1 MAKDIRDIERQL
13 DEERRAA
20 DSVNQR
26 LDNALTKAQG
36 LKQSR
41 DEQIR
46 KLQDLEKALTYKGS
60 EVGKLDRIFTALGAL
75 STGSASKATADWISS
90 LPENQQ
96 ATFDTVRKQT
106 GVFIKE
112 YVDGVQK
119 DFQTAFTGKQQR
131 SKARESYADMF
142 GPAGILMDMTL
153 DPTMFA
159 GGQIK
164 TGTQAI
170 AGAASNIVR
179 ALERELP
186 AVQKVTDTWSRMW
199 NIFHDVE
206 KNPQFAGQLTALKD
220 AFRVAAHTGNYK
232 GLRAFGTYIKDA
244 GDVALPGLKNY
255 AFAPEL
261 RELFQ
266 RAFIT
271 NKQGPSSA
279 LGRTWMD
286 LQSGYKQYVTGAFPT
301 FHLRNLFDGI
311 IKNAGVEGV
320 GARDYFNA
328 LKNFNSPLYKELG
341 ISGQVGQIGGAGRW
355 GSTPWEW
362 FKNAPSAVSNIVETL
377 SRAPLFE
384 KERRL
389 GAWAG
394 KAAEKTEKVHYQYN
408 SAYDTPFM
416 RFMDPLD
423 IWRKFT
429 VGQAGYWPGAL
440 AANIPKFDL
449 YGKAYEATKPGPWKD
464 QPWKKPSY
472 LDGMYMLGGYG
483 GFGTSAEDALRLFT
497 GNPKAATSHLNPFIK
512 AALEASAD
520 YSFFR
525 ERSISGDKGA
535 GQYKHANSF
544 LQSLVGYNAGAGTVD
559 PWARW
564 GTEQIGQRFLSTYL
578 NAVDPK
584 RPGTNLWWPIKDYSL
599 TGAQNTNLYQME
611 NPIAG
616 KPGFLKNLI
625 RNWSIGSVEAA
636 SFYPEGGFGGGSG
649 PNVPVDP
656 VLARSAKARKLWAD
670 ATGLP
675 ADEYGKSIVLQGAAS
690 DSKMI
695 LDAGTNLGKE
705 LAKQLL
711 IQGPDI
717 GKNFA
722 DSMVVQLKTKSA
734 ETDAWV
740 KAGAISDKDRN
751 ALLEAMKNAAMWTSP
766 RAAGGE
772 AYYSGSDLMKYRRT
786 LGTTPGEQAFN
797 RSQEEYI
804 QFLSKT
810 SDIRQSGT
818 GRSRSS
824 IQRALSSE
832 IAGVRQIARMSSWS
846 DPDAIEARI
855 AELREKA
862 DREIEE
868 VDRKVQSALAATMQ
882 EIADAEIDGIQKIE
896 RQRAAAVAKFESSEE
911 ALLLKRENKTEEI
924 EKRIDAINATYS
936 RKKQERIAQEAKA
949 TADLLADSL
958 KDQTSAAIESLKII
972 YERGGMTIPDYYA
985 KQSAAVTDQFRRSGV
1000 SAIKSFSANLAAPH
1014 PFLTNMLDELSNQL
1028 MQPGM
1033 SLGDTV
1039 EKMTEVY
1046 DVMKGSLDQGDIVKL
1061 SEAAKGFANL
1071 LNGLKQAGEQIKLDM
1086 QADTL
1091 KFNAGIA
1098 ELSKYSKQTLLDAY
1112 TQSGAPTL
1120 GIGSFGA
1127 GGGVTWSRKHSP
1139 FAPAGFNTT
1148 EEIQKMRLE
1157 AFDEDT
1163 SKFISAK
1170 ASELPG
1176 GLDIRSRR
1184 VGESASDY
1192 LASTESQLQDR
1203 KAKLQES
1210 ALSGLYNEEEIAKL
1224 DQGIRSADSLLD
1236 AMAARHVARNAMIV
1250 QNEKQAKNERLQVA
1264 SDMASML
1271 SQTAQMIYEQ
1281 SGKQSAAAF
1290 YAMKAMA
1297 LAEAAIKGTQAI
1309 INSFEAGTKINPM
1322 VGQAFAA
1329 VAATFVGV
1337 QMGIIASQMV
1347 QGPQR
1352 KAKGGL
1358 IEGGSGQK
1366 DDVPIMAM
1374 GGEFMMRQSA
1384 VNKYGVNF
1392 MEALNRGLIPTM
1404 NISIP
1409 AIPTADPGR
1418 SHYAEG
1424 GLITT
1429 PEASEGGGNAVG
1441 DISLVNIVDP
1451 RMIDAYMASQSGRR
1465 MIVNVIGSQA
1475 YEVRRSLGL

>member
-13 DEERRAA
+13 DEERKAA

-36 LKQSR
+36 IKQSR
-41 DEQIR
+41 DEQIK

-75 STGSASKATADWISS
+75 STGSASKATADWIGS

-96 ATFDTVRKQT
+96 ATFDTMRKQT

-170 AGAASNIVR
+170 TAGASNIVR

-186 AVQKVTDTWSRMW
+186 AVEKVADTWGRMW
-199 NIFHDVE
+199 NIFQGVE
-206 KNPQFAGQLTALKD
+206 KNPQFTGQLTAIKD
-220 AFRVAAHTGNYK
+220 AFRVAAHTGNYT
-232 GLRAFGTYIKDA
+232 GLRQFGTKLE
-244 GDVALPGLKNY
+244 GTGNVALRGLRNY
-255 AFAPEL
+255 DFAPEL
-261 RELFQ
+261 KQLFEQ
-266 RAFIT
+266 AFIA
-271 NKQGPSSA
+271 NKQGPSSTF
-279 LGRTWMD
+279 GKGWMG

-301 FHLRNLFDGI
+301 FHLRNLFDGV

-320 GARDYFNA
+320 GAQDYFNA
-328 LKNFNSPLYKELG
+328 IKNFNSPLYKELG
-341 ISGQVGQIGGAGRW
+341 ISGQVGQIGGAGQW
-355 GSTPWEW
+355 GTNPWQW
-362 FKNAPSAVSNIVETL
+362 LKNAPSAVSNIVETL

-416 RFMDPLD
+416 RSMDPLD

-429 VGQAGYWPGAL
+429 IGQAGYWPGAL

-464 QPWKKPSY
+464 QPWKKPGY

-483 GFGTSAEDALRLFT
+483 GFGSSAEDALRLFT
-497 GNPKAATSHLNPFIK
+497 GDSKAITSHLNPFIK
-512 AALEASAD
+512 TGLEGIAD

-544 LQSLVGYNAGAGTVD
+544 LQSMVGYNAGAGTVD
-559 PWARW
+559 PWERW
-564 GTEQIGQRFLSTYL
+564 GTEQVGQRFLSTYL

-584 RPGTNLWWPIKDYSL
+584 KPGTNLWWPVKDYSL

-611 NPIAG
+611 NPIGG
-616 KPGFLKNLI
+616 KPGFLNNLI
-625 RNWSIGSVEAA
+625 RNWSIGSAEAA
-636 SFYPEGGFGGGSG
+636 SFYPAGGFGGGSG
-649 PNVPVDP
+649 PDVPVDP
-656 VLARSAKARKLWAD
+656 VLARSAKARKQWAD

-675 ADEYGKSIVLQGAAS
+675 IGEYGKTIALQGAPG

-740 KAGAISDKDRN
+740 KAGAISDQDRR
-751 ALLEAMKNAAMWTSP
+751 ALLETMKNAAMWTSP

-772 AYYSGSDLMKYRRT
+772 AYYSGNDLMKYRRT

-797 RSQEEYI
+797 RAQEEYI

-810 SDIRQSGT
+810 SDIRKSGT
-818 GRSRSS
+818 GKSSRS
-824 IQRALSSE
+824 IQQALSSE
-832 IAGVRQIARMSSWS
+832 IAGTKQIARMSSWS
-846 DPDAIEARI
+846 DPNAVIIQI
-855 AELREKA
+855 AELKEQA

-924 EKRIDAINATYS
+924 EKRIDAINATYG

-972 YERGGMTIPDYYA
+972 YERGGMTIPDYYS
-985 KQSAAVTDQFRRSGV
+985 KQSVAVTDQFRGSGL
-1000 SAIKSFSANLAAPH
+1000 SSIESFSANLKTPNAA
-1014 PFLTNMLDELSNQL
+1014 LDALRDQL
-1028 MQPGM
+1028 LQPGM
-1033 SLGDTV
+1033 SMGDAV
-1039 EKMTEVY
+1039 AKMTEVY
-1046 DVMKGSLDQGDIVKL
+1046 DLMKGSLDQGDVVKL
-1061 SEAAKGFANL
+1061 TEAAKGFANL
-1071 LNGLKQAGEQIKLDM
+1071 LNGLKQAGEKIKLDT

-1098 ELSKYSKQTLLDAY
+1098 ELSKYSKQTLLEAY

-1139 FAPAGFNTT
+1139 FAPAGFNTA
-1148 EEIQKMRLE
+1148 EEIMNMRLG
-1157 AFDEDT
+1157 AFDEET

-1184 VGESASDY
+1184 GSESASDY

-1210 ALSGLYNEEEIAKL
+1210 ALSGLYSEEEIAAL
-1224 DQGIRSADSLLD
+1224 DQGIRAADSLLD

-1250 QNEKQAKNERLQVA
+1250 QNEKQAQNERLQVA
-1264 SDMASML
+1264 ADMASML

-1309 INSFEAGTKINPM
+1309 INSYEAGSKINPY
-1322 VGQAFAA
+1322 VGAAFAA

-1337 QMGIIASQMV
+1337 QMGIIGSQMV
-1347 QGPQR
+1347 QGPQG
-1352 KAKGGL
+1352 KARGGL

-1374 GGEFMMRQSA
+1374 GGEFMMKQSA

-1424 GLITT
+1424 GLISS
-1429 PEASEGGGNAVG
+1429 PEVSEGGGNAVG